1 MTWKSFNLMCTS
13 CILVGHQLSNDTS
26 ERQSLSVFGLTPF
39 LFGNLGSSTFSPA
52 SDCLK
57 VTLFFT

>member
-26 ERQSLSVFGLTPF
+26 ERQSPSVFGLTPF
-39 LFGNLGSSTFSPA
+39 IFGNLGSSTFRQQA
-52 SDCLK
+52 
-57 VTLFFT
+57 TA